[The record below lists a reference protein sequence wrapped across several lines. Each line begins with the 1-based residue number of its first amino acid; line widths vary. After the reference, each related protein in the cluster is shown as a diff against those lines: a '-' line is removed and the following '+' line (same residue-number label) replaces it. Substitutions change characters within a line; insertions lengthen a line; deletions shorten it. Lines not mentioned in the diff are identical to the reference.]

1 MLTFRGF
8 FPILNYNS
16 LEIYNIWFFRED
28 IIDRGYHVKYLL
40 LIKNICRSFFS
51 TVRKICVSVTLEVT
65 MICVH
70 RPISLGRTNCMLFS
84 RPACSHS
91 RKENR
96 KLTKSCWKPKGLN
109 YIRKFIKVI
118 TIITDIFP
126 NTYIKWCN
134 NKILSVHYLCFCIFY
149 DSC

>member
-1 MLTFRGF
+1 MLIFRGGF
-8 FPILNYNS
+8 FPISNYNS

-65 MICVH
+65 MICGH
-70 RPISLGRTNCMLFS
+70 RPISLGRTNCILFS

-91 RKENR
+91 RIKGNR

-109 YIRKFIKVI
+109 YIRIIIKVI
-118 TIITDIFP
+118 TIITDIFS
-126 NTYIKWCN
+126 K
-134 NKILSVHYLCFCIFY
+134 YLY
-149 DSC
+149 KVVQQ